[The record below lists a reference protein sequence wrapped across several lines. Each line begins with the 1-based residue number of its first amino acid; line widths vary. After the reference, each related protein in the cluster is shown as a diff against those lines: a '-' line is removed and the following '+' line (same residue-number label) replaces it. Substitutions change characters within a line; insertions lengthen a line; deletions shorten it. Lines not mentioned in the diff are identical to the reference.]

1 MVTENK
7 LVYTVNEASEK
18 LHVCAHTM
26 RKLIKEGKVPVV
38 VFSER
43 KRMIPIAALEKYLAN
58 VTAGT
63 ANVT

>member
-7 LVYTVNEASEK
+7 LVYTINEASEK
-18 LHVCAHTM
+18 LGVCAHTM

-43 KRMIPIAALEKYLAN
+43 IRLIPVAALEKYLAGI
-58 VTAGT
+58 TAGAGNT
-63 ANVT
+63 